1 MKTTGRYIIAAIAVL
16 FSISMSFNASAG
28 CHGDNGWQERMK
40 AERVAYL
47 TTAMNLTPAE
57 AEKFWPVYNN
67 MENERR
73 ASFGKVMKAYR
84 ALDEGIKAGKTEKE
98 ISVLLNAYM
107 TAVKNSRAVES
118 KYVPMFTKILSVEKV
133 AKLFIGEEEFRR
145 QKIGHWNAGKP
156 SPEPREK

>member
-1 MKTTGRYIIAAIAVL
+1 
-16 FSISMSFNASAG
+16 
-28 CHGDNGWQERMK
+28 MK

-47 TTAMNLTPAE
+47 TAAMNLTPAE
-57 AEKFWPVYNN
+57 AEKFWPLYNS

-73 ASFGKVMKAYR
+73 ASFGKVMKAYK
-84 ALDEGIKAGKTEKE
+84 ALDEGTKAGKTGKE
-98 ISVLLNAYM
+98 ISVLLDNYVNAI
-107 TAVKNSRAVES
+107 KDSRAVES

-156 SPEPREK
+156 SQEPREK

>member
-1 MKTTGRYIIAAIAVL
+1 MKTTGRHIIAAIAVL

-28 CHGDNGWQERMK
+28 CHSDNGWQERMK

-47 TTAMNLTPAE
+47 TAAMNLTPAE

-67 MENERR
+67 MERERR
-73 ASFGKVMKAYR
+73 ASFGKVMKAYK
-84 ALDEGIKAGKTEKE
+84 ALDEGTKAGKTGKE
-98 ISVLLNAYM
+98 ISVLLDNYVNAI
-107 TAVKNSRAVES
+107 KDSRSVEA

-156 SPEPREK
+156 SQEPRGK

>member
-1 MKTTGRYIIAAIAVL
+1 MKTTGRYIIAAIAVF

-47 TTAMNLTPAE
+47 TAAMNLTPAE

-73 ASFGKVMKAYR
+73 ESFGKVMKAYR
-84 ALDEGIKAGKTEKE
+84 ALDEGVKAGKAEKE